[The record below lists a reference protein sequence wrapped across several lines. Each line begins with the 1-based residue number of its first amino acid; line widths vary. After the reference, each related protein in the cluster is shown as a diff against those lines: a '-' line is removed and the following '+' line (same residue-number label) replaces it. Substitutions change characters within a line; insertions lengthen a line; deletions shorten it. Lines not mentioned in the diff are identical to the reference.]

1 MLKKKLGKN
10 VYLKRLEEKDYKH
23 LFYLRKK
30 KSLTKY
36 LNTIS
41 DNIND
46 QKKFI
51 IQEIKKKN
59 YLFGIYDI
67 KDHFIGTISIYNI
80 SRNKSAE
87 WGRWICDGDPRQSLE
102 SVALILEYAFDV
114 LSLKTIFSRTLS
126 KNKKVIN
133 IHNKLGLNLKSE
145 NYCDFYIKK
154 TYYNSTVHFCKK
166 KDYLLICKKI
176 QKIINF

>member
-51 IQEIKKKN
+51 IQEIKKKKLLIWYLRHKRSFYWN
-59 YLFGIYDI
+59 YL
-67 KDHFIGTISIYNI
+67 
-80 SRNKSAE
+80 
-87 WGRWICDGDPRQSLE
+87 
-102 SVALILEYAFDV
+102 
-114 LSLKTIFSRTLS
+114 
-126 KNKKVIN
+126 
-133 IHNKLGLNLKSE
+133 NL
-145 NYCDFYIKK
+145 
-154 TYYNSTVHFCKK
+154 
-166 KDYLLICKKI
+166 
-176 QKIINF
+176 